1 MTRANGDS
9 CADRVYEGAANE
21 RHQDR
26 SGRKGERV
34 QVRLLVV
41 FGFHSLI

>member
-1 MTRANGDS
+1 MTCANGGN

-26 SGRKGERV
+26 RGRKGERV
-34 QVRLLVV
+34 QVRLLV
-41 FGFHSLI
+41 SLAFML